1 MSPNPHASPKCANA
15 FDDVR
20 ETVDIENTVSL
31 ECNFS
36 YNALFF
42 KDEKEDGTFH
52 TFCWSLSSHTED
64 RINYIWHVYSNFQPE
79 PVFGLYQQFRYHG
92 PSPFPAGDYLFY
104 AELGS
109 RAVWKQLKSSGL
121 FASPYSSMDLYT
133 AFEPD
138 KSKSSTTIVIANN
151 VLATHLPMQVPL
163 TYAPQVLGSH
173 IQPHKGPFHDP
184 TDTPPS
190 CPVSTPES
198 TQYSDASSDTSVETC
213 SSDFKA
219 EHVPRGSGRYF
230 YTAKDGQ
237 VSLFIPDHLR
247 TLEDVKAFLASALN
261 SGDLDRGTR
270 RVRCSLCW
278 NKRHKKDNLW
288 EVKPSNLE
296 RHILAHLGIKCFH
309 CRVNGCEGAFTTKD
323 QLKKHTAKKHMD
335 VQIDTGDD
343 GDYEA
348 TDEITARDMYMPTS
362 PVPVGQPI
370 DETLVWDVSPFE
382 AMEAMM
388 HFSTDDGFGYQSIDA
403 DVFSV

>member
-52 TFCWSLSSHTED
+52 TFCWSLSSHSED
-64 RINYIWHVYSNFQPE
+64 RINYIWHLYSNFQPE

-121 FASPYSSMDLYT
+121 LPRPTPLWICILLSNRASPSLVRLSSL
-133 AFEPD
+133 P
-138 KSKSSTTIVIANN
+138 TTSWRR
-151 VLATHLPMQVPL
+151 TSPCRPL
-163 TYAPQVLGSH
+163 SRSNRYASLMPCLN
-173 IQPHKGPFHDP
+173 
-184 TDTPPS
+184 
-190 CPVSTPES
+190 PES

-370 DETLVWDVSPFE
+370 DETLVWDVSSFE
-382 AMEAMM
+382 AWKL
-388 HFSTDDGFGYQSIDA
+388 
-403 DVFSV
+403 